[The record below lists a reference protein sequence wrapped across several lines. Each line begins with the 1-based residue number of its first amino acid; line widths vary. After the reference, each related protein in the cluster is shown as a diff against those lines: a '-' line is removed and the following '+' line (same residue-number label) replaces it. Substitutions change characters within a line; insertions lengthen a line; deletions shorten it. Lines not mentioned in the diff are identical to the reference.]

1 MKRKLLFLVAAII
14 FQASY
19 LNAQYFP
26 VDTAKLNT
34 AYNELMNNPNT
45 LERQKKFFD
54 AFPNT
59 WMEFIMT
66 YQYVPYSKYDL
77 TMYSLAEKHI
87 QALGGRVTLI
97 KDSIYCKKLVNIA
110 IGGKWSAD
118 APNYFKLL
126 LHQVMWNRMDGM
138 LYEISQLRS
147 GHQMQF
153 WQFYW
158 SNIVKS
164 DKLKTEYER
173 LLKINS
179 DNYPKE
185 METMSIAFEYF
196 YDGIDDIN
204 DFTRK

>member
-1 MKRKLLFLVAAII
+1 
-14 FQASY
+14 
-19 LNAQYFP
+19 
-26 VDTAKLNT
+26 
-34 AYNELMNNPNT
+34 
-45 LERQKKFFD
+45 
-54 AFPNT
+54 
-59 WMEFIMT
+59 
-66 YQYVPYSKYDL
+66 
-77 TMYSLAEKHI
+77 
-87 QALGGRVTLI
+87 
-97 KDSIYCKKLVNIA
+97 
-110 IGGKWSAD
+110 
-118 APNYFKLL
+118 
-126 LHQVMWNRMDGM
+126 M